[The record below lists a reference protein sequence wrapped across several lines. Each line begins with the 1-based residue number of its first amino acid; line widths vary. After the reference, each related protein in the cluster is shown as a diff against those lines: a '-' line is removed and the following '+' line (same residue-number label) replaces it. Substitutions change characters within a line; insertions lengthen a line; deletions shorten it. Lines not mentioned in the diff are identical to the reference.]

1 MIRMRPTLNLSCIIM
16 ILTILTILTVIS
28 SQLIFA
34 QNSCV
39 SKWSCEAWS
48 ECGTNSK
55 YPNIM
60 SRNCV
65 DLNNCTTPSF
75 TPETTKTCTPTPNC
89 DYNWEPTEWAPK
101 ECDEDCE
108 QIRSFVNKGTCKG
121 EPSKSDLERACTVP
135 KPILE
140 RSIPDISLDE
150 DGSTV
155 LDLGAYFSGEDLV
168 YDFSLEG
175 FSGEVEVTLS
185 NNEAKISP
193 RSNFYGYGYIKFTAK
208 NKYGSQESNKVR
220 LSISSSNDPPFIK
233 KNIETLN
240 IDEDSSYE
248 IDLNDYF
255 GDVDSAIS
263 FKVYSDN
270 KNLSLSI

>member
-121 EPSKSDLERACTVP
+121 ESGKPPDEKRTYIVPDCTSSNFEYGGWEPKDCPPEEKQIRSYNKNGHCKGEPSKSDLERACTVP
-135 KPILE
+135 KPIL
-140 RSIPDISLDE
+140 R
-150 DGSTV
+150 
-155 LDLGAYFSGEDLV
+155 
-168 YDFSLEG
+168 
-175 FSGEVEVTLS
+175 
-185 NNEAKISP
+185 
-193 RSNFYGYGYIKFTAK
+193 
-208 NKYGSQESNKVR
+208 
-220 LSISSSNDPPFIK
+220 
-233 KNIETLN
+233 
-240 IDEDSSYE
+240 
-248 IDLNDYF
+248 
-255 GDVDSAIS
+255 
-263 FKVYSDN
+263 
-270 KNLSLSI
+270 